1 MGKEQ
6 SLPQI
11 VLEKLDIHSQK
22 KKKLKLDGLIG
33 IIYKSQ
39 LKWIKDLT

>member
-22 KKKLKLDGLIG
+22 KKKIEIG
-33 IIYKSQ
+33 WSHWHHIQKPTQ
-39 LKWIKDLT
+39 MD

>member
-22 KKKLKLDGLIG
+22 KKIEIG
-33 IIYKSQ
+33 RSHWHHIQKPTQ
-39 LKWIKDLT
+39 MD